1 MRRRDSSGECTKL
14 GLRLSN
20 PPRHGTNVAMMS
32 RAAHGRF
39 EHVAASPHGRLREA
53 RGQDG
58 QKGKSG
64 RVMRERESHENDS
77 EVRLLFSK
85 GPGGATRTWTRP
97 PRSSKTTGGSSGK
110 MRRRDRSGECTKL
123 GLRPSNS
130 PRHGTS
136 VTMMSRAA
144 HGRFEHVAASQHGRL
159 SGSAWA
165 KGQGRKGGCHM
176 RERESHENTTRLL
189 RVLTVS
195 QICRVEA
202 SATPL
207 PSHVSRSSSRSV

>member
-1 MRRRDSSGECTKL
+1 
-14 GLRLSN
+14 
-20 PPRHGTNVAMMS
+20 
-32 RAAHGRF
+32 
-39 EHVAASPHGRLREA
+39 
-53 RGQDG
+53 
-58 QKGKSG
+58 
-64 RVMRERESHENDS
+64 MRERESHENDS

-97 PRSSKTTGGSSGK
+97 PRSSKTTGGSPGR

-130 PRHGTS
+130 PRHGTN

-159 SGSAWA
+159 REAR
-165 KGQGRKGGCHM
+165 GRKGKAGRVDVTFENARATRTTPHHPERKGEP
-176 RERESHENTTRLL
+176 RERHHTFQSAKGKRSVSSECNGQRVHCTARPPRATRLL

-195 QICRVEA
+195 QIRRVEA

-207 PSHVSRSSSRSV
+207 PSHVLRSSSRVCVKRRNG